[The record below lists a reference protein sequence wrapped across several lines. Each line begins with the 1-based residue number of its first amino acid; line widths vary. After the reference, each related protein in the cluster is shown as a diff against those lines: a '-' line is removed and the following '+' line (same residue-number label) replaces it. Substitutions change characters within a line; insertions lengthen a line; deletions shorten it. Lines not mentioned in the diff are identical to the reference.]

1 MPKNEELLRKLV
13 ASGNNIL
20 LTENAQK
27 YGWTEQDLIDALADM
42 LHDNLHKLDV
52 VDLEDGLR
60 WIQEVENGNK

>member
-27 YGWTEQDLIDALADM
+27 YGWTEQDLIDALAEEWYSHIDQM
-42 LHDNLHKLDV
+42 
-52 VDLEDGLR
+52 E
-60 WIQEVENGNK
+60 W